1 MNNQNST
8 APTTGDARAKRLVHP
23 VDLAVAAIILA
34 GVGYL
39 FYVTTQFDEVSPLF
53 AQHIQPAMYP
63 QLLLWIIGALACILP
78 FEHILLTKKGKNID
92 KDRSKPVH
100 QLTKLTIAFLVVVV
114 LAAPYLGM
122 LLTMITI
129 CLIMPRLW
137 GSCFC
142 FISFLI
148 REKICFKNN
157 GCAGGKKKKKKTCAL
172 DTRECILIL
181 H

>member
-1 MNNQNST
+1 MSNQKST
-8 APTTGDARAKRLVHP
+8 APATGDARANRLVHP

-53 AQHIQPAMYP
+53 AQNIQPAMYP

-137 GSCFC
+137 GYQK
-142 FISFLI
+142 LI
-148 REKICFKNN
+148 PTLLF
-157 GCAGGKKKKKKTCAL
+157 AGIFPVVVSLVFSKVLSVYFDSGIFGIAL
-172 DTRECILIL
+172 
-181 H
+181 